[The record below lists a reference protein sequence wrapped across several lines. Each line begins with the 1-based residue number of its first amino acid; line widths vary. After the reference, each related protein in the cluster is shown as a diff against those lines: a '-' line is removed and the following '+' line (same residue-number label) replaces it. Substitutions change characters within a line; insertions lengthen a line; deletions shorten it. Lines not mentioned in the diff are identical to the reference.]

1 MKLAAF
7 DMDGTILEGRLVF
20 TLSERIGLDG
30 KVRTIQADGKLA
42 AHKKTAMIAELF
54 TGLTR
59 KDIESAVESIPLVR
73 NIEQA
78 MSTLKSRDYKIG
90 IISDSYTAAAS
101 VVASRLDMDFVTAN
115 DLVFEE
121 GVATGKVNMPMGWEK
136 IDCFCRLSVCKRYHL
151 EKHASKFGVQMD
163 DTLAVGDTRA
173 DICMIRHAGFGVAF
187 MPKDDDVKNASKNAV
202 NTSDMMQ
209 VIRLLDATL

>member
-1 MKLAAF
+1 
-7 DMDGTILEGRLVF
+7 MDGTILEGRLVF

-136 IDCFCRLSVCKRYHL
+136 IDCFCRLSVRS
-151 EKHASKFGVQMD
+151 EE
-163 DTLAVGDTRA
+163 
-173 DICMIRHAGFGVAF
+173 
-187 MPKDDDVKNASKNAV
+187 
-202 NTSDMMQ
+202 
-209 VIRLLDATL
+209 